1 MYKDKNIHNFT
12 PKVEEEVKPEDIDF
26 SGRDVIKETL
36 NQKIWDG
43 DTLRPEVR
51 KAMLNIAREFYDF
64 LKIGVKVKQ
73 ILFLGSM
80 VNYNWTEQ
88 SDLDVHLVFDFSEI
102 DENKEF
108 VEEYMLTKRNLWE
121 EKRHIT
127 IHEFSVELYAQDVSA
142 VVNSIGVFNLTN
154 NKWEKIPKKE
164 KLHLDVDLIKSKA
177 AELMSSIDELDNI
190 KDEERKYKLSDKI
203 KEKIRK
209 FRQAGLDKSGEF
221 STENLAF
228 KIIRNSGY
236 IDKLKEIKS
245 KAEDNML
252 SIEGT
257 EMIDEIKKNTMK
269 NTLGVAKNLNFDAK
283 KVKIIE
289 NFINFVQDK
298 LEINEP
304 VVVYLHAGRNEYIQT
319 TASYLPER
327 NENHIRAGGRA
338 LVDILRSIA
347 HEMVHNKQR
356 EAGIIQPGQEVQNIG
371 GKIEDQ
377 ANSVAGVFIK
387 DFAINYGYDNIYDM

>member
-1 MYKDKNIHNFT
+1 
-12 PKVEEEVKPEDIDF
+12 
-26 SGRDVIKETL
+26 
-36 NQKIWDG
+36 
-43 DTLRPEVR
+43 
-51 KAMLNIAREFYDF
+51 
-64 LKIGVKVKQ
+64 
-73 ILFLGSM
+73 
-80 VNYNWTEQ
+80 
-88 SDLDVHLVFDFSEI
+88 
-102 DENKEF
+102 
-108 VEEYMLTKRNLWE
+108 
-121 EKRHIT
+121 
-127 IHEFSVELYAQDVSA
+127 
-142 VVNSIGVFNLTN
+142 
-154 NKWEKIPKKE
+154 
-164 KLHLDVDLIKSKA
+164 
-177 AELMSSIDELDNI
+177 MSSIDELDNI